1 MVNELSVLRTVFL
14 IKLITLSFICIPL
27 SIILSFSF
35 VFFHLD
41 PKSGGTEKGMTV
53 PKNYITISKLFQD
66 ASINEVC

>member
-1 MVNELSVLRTVFL
+1 MNGNFTVMTNELSALQTVFL
-14 IKLITLSFICIPL
+14 IRLVALSFICIPL

-53 PKNYITISKLFQD
+53 PKHY
-66 ASINEVC
+66 SIIRN